1 MLLFADTN
9 GFSTKIIGYA
19 IFASVIPLVLL
30 EIPVGKLADRFGFK
44 KYMALGFF
52 IIGFIMFFTYFTNAS
67 LVLKLIVAATLG
79 ATFIEPLA
87 ESYFFKTVR
96 TREKQNELYPVY
108 KTSPEISKFITPLLF
123 STILIYFDFKGL
135 FLFAA
140 FLMLFFAL
148 ITLKLKK

>member
-1 MLLFADTN
+1 MPFSRPVIFPKIHKIDAGIVPNSKLFAR
-9 GFSTKIIGYA
+9 
-19 IFASVIPLVLL
+19 P
-30 EIPVGKLADRFGFK
+30 K
-44 KYMALGFF
+44 KYMAFGFF